1 MKTQEKIE
9 EMVDGYEVD
18 KTLLRLDLEVLVSI
32 AQKEQLQEDYE
43 YFMKRLKE

>member
-9 EMVDGYEVD
+9 EMVDGYEVN
-18 KTLLRLDLEVLVSI
+18 KTLLRLDLEVLVCI

-43 YFMKRLKE
+43 DFMKRLKE